1 MADLNNNITF
11 VLMNHQ
17 YKIVNDNTIEKNIIQ
32 VLIKNLKK

>member
-17 YKIVNDNTIEKNIIQ
+17 YKIVNNNTNRKEYNSSIN
-32 VLIKNLKK
+32 